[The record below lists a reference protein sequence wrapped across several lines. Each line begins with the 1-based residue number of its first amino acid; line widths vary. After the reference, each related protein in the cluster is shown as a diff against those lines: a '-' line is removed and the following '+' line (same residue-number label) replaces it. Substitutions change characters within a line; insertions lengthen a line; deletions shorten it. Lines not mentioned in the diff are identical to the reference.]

1 MRDTLRSTSWLL
13 TDSYIKIHA
22 RNIPH
27 AYHFKGQDLRGSKQM
42 GLQQTT
48 DEGQSYPVYI
58 VQKHVS
64 SKSL

>member
-1 MRDTLRSTSWLL
+1 MRDTLRSTWLL
-13 TDSYIKIHA
+13 KDSYIKIHA
-22 RNIPH
+22 HNIPRV
-27 AYHFKGQDLRGSKQM
+27 YHLKGQDLRGLKQM
-42 GLQQTT
+42 GLQQAT

>member
-1 MRDTLRSTSWLL
+1 M
-13 TDSYIKIHA
+13 HA
-22 RNIPH
+22 TFPVQR

-42 GLQQTT
+42 GLQQAT